1 MTDELQLPRHTRGK
15 RPHFF
20 EDPAV
25 DQMMSVV
32 LAMAAEVSVLYDRVD
47 AMQRLM
53 DEKGSLS
60 RAELE
65 AYQPDEAAAA
75 ERQARREAYLQRIF
89 RVVRREAGT
98 FSTEEAETYTA
109 EVEAELSPGS

>member
-1 MTDELQLPRHTRGK
+1 MSDELDLPRHTRGK

-25 DQMMSVV
+25 DQLMSVV
-32 LAMAAEVSVLYDRVD
+32 LAMAGELSVLYDRVD
-47 AMQRLM
+47 SMQRLM

-60 RAELE
+60 REELE
-65 AYQPDEAAAA
+65 AYQPDEAANA

-89 RVVRREAGT
+89 RVVRREAGV
-98 FSTEEAETYTA
+98 FSTDQAEKYTA
-109 EVEAELSPGS
+109 EVEAELAGGN